1 MAEIDLDHI
10 VLDELHLMLRVVD
23 VLMDNLIEDVSE
35 WDKTEDKSKKGN
47 EERVVLNETMMWLVA
62 LSCGSRISGIVM
74 KC

>member
-1 MAEIDLDHI
+1 
-10 VLDELHLMLRVVD
+10 MLRVVD

-35 WDKTEDKSKKGN
+35 WDKTEDTSKKGN
-47 EERVVLNETMMWLVA
+47 EERVVLNKTMMWLVA